1 MAAELLRPLQASEV
15 TLFKIANRQGYAA
28 ICLSNLTEGKTPQE
42 AFERM
47 AKAVK
52 RAGYELQGSIPKLKS

>member
-1 MAAELLRPLQASEV
+1 MAEKLLRSLQASEV
-15 TLFKIANRQGYAA
+15 TLFKITNRQGYAA
-28 ICLSNLTEGKTPQE
+28 VCLNNLTEGKTPQE

-52 RAGYELQGSIPKLKS
+52 RAGYELQGSIPNLQS